1 MSLEVTLIILTLV
14 IAAINMIMGL
24 VRTYYAKYAK
34 KTYVGSADYWASWQK
49 RKYDVAA
56 QVLKE
61 MGLDSPAD
69 LRKIIRTIKKS
80 KSKSKVRD

>member
-1 MSLEVTLIILTLV
+1 MSLQLTLILLTLV
-14 IAAINMIMGL
+14 VAIVNVVMGL
-24 VRTYYAKYAK
+24 IRTYYAKYAK

-69 LRKIIRTIKKS
+69 LKKIIKTIKKS
-80 KSKSKVRD
+80 KSKSK